1 MFMGLLT
8 RHCHLNGQ
16 LCKMGLVDSPGC
28 GTFKQTFETASYV
41 LCDCETLPALRF
53 RHLSQHF
60 MKHGDVED
68 VSVSRILHFVQSAG
82 LLNA

>member
-1 MFMGLLT
+1 MGLQT
-8 RHCHLNGQ
+8 RHFHLTGQ
-16 LCKMGLVDSPGC
+16 LCKLGLLDSPGC
-28 GTFKQTFETASYV
+28 GRCKQAFETVCYV
-41 LCDCETLPALRF
+41 LCDCETLPELRF
-53 RHLSQHF
+53 RHLCQHF